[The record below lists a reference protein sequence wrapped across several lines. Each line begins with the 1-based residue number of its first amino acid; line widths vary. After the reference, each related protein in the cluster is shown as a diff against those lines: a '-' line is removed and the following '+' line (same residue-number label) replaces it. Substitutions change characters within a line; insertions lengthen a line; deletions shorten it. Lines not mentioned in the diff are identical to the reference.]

1 MSNAF
6 PTPSSAAPKSR
17 GWLVFFGILSILIG
31 CFAIAWPLAMTV
43 AIEQVIGIVLVVSG
57 VFAIGAVAFGEEKN
71 HRIATVLL
79 AIIRL
84 VTGLLLLLFIKPGVL
99 AITAVLGAFFFAEG
113 AVCVVSAFAL
123 RRNAAWI
130 LILLNGLLA
139 FVLGGMIYAQYPS
152 SAAWAVGLL
161 YGINSVFYGVSL
173 LGFGLA
179 HRNA

>member
-6 PTPSSAAPKSR
+6 PTPSLQAPKSR
-17 GWLVFFGILSILIG
+17 GWLIFFGILSILIG
-31 CFAIAWPLAMTV
+31 FFAIAWPLAMTV

-71 HRIATVLL
+71 HRVATVVLALIRLAAGLALL
-79 AIIRL
+79 A
-84 VTGLLLLLFIKPGVL
+84 FIKPGVL
-99 AITAVLGAFFFAEG
+99 AITMVLGAFFFAEG
-113 AVCVVSAFAL
+113 AVCVLSSFAL
-123 RRNAAWI
+123 RRNPAWI
-130 LILLNGLLA
+130 LILFNGLVA
-139 FVLGGMIYAQYPS
+139 FLLGGMIFAHFPS

-179 HRNA
+179 HRNP